1 MTSDAMP
8 VMTAK
13 RLNCSS
19 TASPINACA
28 TRNASACGTLT
39 CPAGIGRDRVRST
52 LASRSRSVM
61 SFQVQPAPRMAKA
74 PTKNSAMTRGN
85 RPMLLAMAAASA
97 ADHQHG
103 ISNSQNPIGRS
114 RRASRKEGRDHGGA
128 NVSTQLPVASATRA
142 AASFIWTLRPV
153 SEPRSD
159 RRRRSS
165 LEGVAAQRIEGTAF
179 LGGGSLRKRRCRTQ
193 HIAQAR
199 SCGSLLLHLLRHPT
213 DLLLHGLGVLVA
225 LLQLIRDLRWNPAF
239 LGMTLDVF
247 DHLEFGLAEISDQL
261 ASLVRTG
268 MPIAG
273 RLDQLA
279 ALLRL
284 FAQRKKPLHAIVG
297 PGLRRGRCHRR
308 VRERRR
314 TGRWKRTGRRRRSK
328 GRRRRCAVD
337 RRKWGGVRR
346 TGLARQRRRECT
358 LRKAL
363 ASMERNDGHGEWH
376 DQAAD
381 HQSVPSGKVRWTL

>member
-1 MTSDAMP
+1 MTSEAMP
-8 VMTAK
+8 VATAK

-19 TASPINACA
+19 TRSPINACT
-28 TRNASACGTLT
+28 TRKTSACGTLT

-74 PTKNSAMTRGN
+74 PKKNSAMTSGN
-85 RPMLLAMAAASA
+85 WL
-97 ADHQHG
+97 
-103 ISNSQNPIGRS
+103 
-114 RRASRKEGRDHGGA
+114 
-128 NVSTQLPVASATRA
+128 TCWATRA
-142 AASFIWTLRPV
+142 AASFIWVQRPV

-165 LEGVAAQRIEGTAF
+165 LEGVAAQRIEGTAL
-179 LGGGSLRKRRCRTQ
+179 LGGGSLRKRRRRTQ
-193 HIAQAR
+193 HIAQTR
-199 SCGSLLLHLLRHPT
+199 SCGSLLLHLLRHPA

-225 LLQLIRDLRWNPAF
+225 LLQLIGDLRWNPAF

-314 TGRWKRTGRRRRSK
+314 TGRWKRTGRRRRPE
-328 GRRRRCAVD
+328 GRRRRSTID
-337 RRKWGGVRR
+337 RRKRGSVRR
-346 TGLARQRRRECT
+346 TSLARQRRREST
-358 LRKAL
+358 
-363 ASMERNDGHGEWH
+363 
-376 DQAAD
+376 
-381 HQSVPSGKVRWTL
+381 